1 MEEEIDLKPYI
12 EALITKWY
20 WIMGAAILA
29 GVVAFIVSSAL
40 PPKYQA
46 TALVAVTQPTEI
58 VEFDSRIRSLADN
71 QPLKA
76 YPEIALSDAVLLAL
90 LPEVTALDAQIQS
103 VEGVRRMLEARAGAD
118 PSLLRLTVTY
128 GDAEET
134 AVIANRWAELFV
146 ERANQVYGN
155 RDGEQLRFYERQAET
170 AVAELEATEQ
180 ALLDFQARNRTAILE
195 NQLLALA
202 QTQLDH
208 LDNQRHIT
216 LLIQDIKALREQLAQ
231 QSNSVPITF
240 ADQLISLGLQAEAF
254 GAQEAIPVQIQL
266 GSSEALV
273 NSDRAAQLA
282 FLDALGETLAVRLE
296 QIEAALAGLEPQILA
311 LQAEK
316 QAHDN
321 EGSQLNRAFI
331 LAEETYTALTRKVE
345 EERITSQDMN
355 KGVRLVSQ
363 AGKPTSATNRSQVLI
378 SILIMVFVAGVM
390 IVVTLFKTW
399 WQQMKEN

>member
-1 MEEEIDLKPYI
+1 
-12 EALITKWY
+12 
-20 WIMGAAILA
+20 MGM
-29 GVVAFIVSSAL
+29 
-40 PPKYQA
+40 
-46 TALVAVTQPTEI
+46 
-58 VEFDSRIRSLADN
+58 
-71 QPLKA
+71 
-76 YPEIALSDAVLLAL
+76 
-90 LPEVTALDAQIQS
+90 
-103 VEGVRRMLEARAGAD
+103 RRK
-118 PSLLRLTVTY
+118 S
-128 GDAEET
+128 

-331 LAEETYTALTRKVE
+331 LAEETYTALTAQGGGRAHY
-345 EERITSQDMN
+345 
-355 KGVRLVSQ
+355 VS
-363 AGKPTSATNRSQVLI
+363 GY
-378 SILIMVFVAGVM
+378 
-390 IVVTLFKTW
+390 
-399 WQQMKEN
+399 E